1 MLPFVCLFR
10 FLLVLQC
17 HTHSLTVTK
26 QTVLTA
32 RGHVVWCGVVC
43 SVGRLKAGRKE
54 LALLR
59 EVRSKDSRGASFC
72 IRMFCD
78 FMLGKHMCIAFEAE
92 EMNLRQVI
100 KKFGKDV
107 GINLAAV
114 QR

>member
-1 MLPFVCLFR
+1 
-10 FLLVLQC
+10 
-17 HTHSLTVTK
+17 
-26 QTVLTA
+26 
-32 RGHVVWCGVVC
+32 
-43 SVGRLKAGRKE
+43 
-54 LALLR
+54 
-59 EVRSKDSRGASFC
+59 
-72 IRMFCD
+72 MFCD